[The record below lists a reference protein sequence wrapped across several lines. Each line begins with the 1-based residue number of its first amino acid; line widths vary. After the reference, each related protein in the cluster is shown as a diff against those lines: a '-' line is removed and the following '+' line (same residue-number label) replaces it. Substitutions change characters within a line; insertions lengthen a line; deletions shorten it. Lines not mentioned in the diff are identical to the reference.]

1 MAKYRCV
8 YDGDSFIDSI
18 ECETLNEAQDTA
30 MDILTEWSTQY
41 TSEEDHDMMV
51 VNCMTWVE
59 EYDEEYGEWVDI
71 WYPDD
76 DFCQSIGWVER
87 MVKS

>member
-8 YDGDSFIDSI
+8 YDGDSFIDDI
-18 ECETLNEAQDTA
+18 ECETLEEAQYIA
-30 MDILTEWSTQY
+30 MDILREWSTQWEA
-41 TSEEDHDMMV
+41 EEDHDMMV

-59 EYDEEYGEWVDI
+59 EYDEENDEWVDI
-71 WYPDD
+71 WYPSDE
-76 DFCQSIGWVER
+76 FCESIGWVER

>member
-8 YDGDSFIDSI
+8 YDGDSFIYSI
-18 ECETLNEAQDTA
+18 ECETLSKAQDTA
-30 MDILTEWSTQY
+30 KDILTEWSTQY

-59 EYDEEYGEWVDI
+59 EYDEEDGEWVDI

-76 DFCQSIGWVER
+76 DFCQSIGWVEW